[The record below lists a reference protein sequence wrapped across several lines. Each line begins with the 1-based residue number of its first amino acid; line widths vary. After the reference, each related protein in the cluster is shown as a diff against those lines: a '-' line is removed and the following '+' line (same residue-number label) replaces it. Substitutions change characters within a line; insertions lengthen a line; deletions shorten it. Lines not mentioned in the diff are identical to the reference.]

1 MLEIR
6 GTGKLVTWDAESLIN
21 GRSSSHQSRDG
32 VKEQHGRRDQNVYKS
47 TSRQRAANGTI
58 RVSIAASNC
67 APKLSESLVG
77 AGREVNRPFPFGVLV
92 LG

>member
-47 TSRQRAANGTI
+47 TSGQTAANGTI
-58 RVSIAASNC
+58 RVFIAASNC
-67 APKLSESLVG
+67 IPNSRSLWLMATVKLTAAYLSH
-77 AGREVNRPFPFGVLV
+77 PFS
-92 LG
+92 